1 MWRVPFCSER
11 QTMRKVVSKI
21 VGISL
26 SGIMLAGCG
35 VNTNSRSYKIGY
47 STGSQDGMYQH
58 INCDKG
64 PIGVFGQQGDI
75 SVDKS
80 QLNWDDYMAGCEAG
94 KADAR

>member
-1 MWRVPFCSER
+1 
-11 QTMRKVVSKI
+11 MRKTISMI
-21 VGISL
+21 VGMSL
-26 SGIMLAGCG
+26 CGILLAGCG

-47 STGSQDGMYQH
+47 NTGSQNGTYQH
-58 INCDKG
+58 INCNDG